1 MRSQIGDQGDGG
13 MEARN
18 QGLRSMYIDIFDL
31 KMTWGRKS
39 ENMEHDIEVAG
50 CRFIEI
56 YARAFRCRTDGW
68 KLSGKANNGREAAG
82 LVGIYQRA

>member
-18 QGLRSMYIDIFDL
+18 QGLTSMYIDIFDL

-56 YARAFRCRTDGW
+56 YARALGVVQVVGNYLE
-68 KLSGKANNGREAAG
+68 KQMNNGRKAAG
-82 LVGIYQRA
+82 FVGI